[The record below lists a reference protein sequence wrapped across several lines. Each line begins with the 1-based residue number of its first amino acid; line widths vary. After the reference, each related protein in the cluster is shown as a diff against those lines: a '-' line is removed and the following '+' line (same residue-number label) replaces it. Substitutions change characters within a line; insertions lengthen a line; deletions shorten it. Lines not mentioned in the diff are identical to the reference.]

1 MATLKGESAFAADE
15 AAAQAQEQLE
25 RAHQK
30 FEEGRARWEAEASK
44 RRRRERKCSNICRPR
59 PYRTKDRGRALQ
71 TSHLPRSRTSLS

>member
-25 RAHQK
+25 PAHQK

-44 RRRRERKCSNICRPR
+44 PNAERAEMLRHLQAT
-59 PYRTKDRGRALQ
+59 PYRTNDRG
-71 TSHLPRSRTSLS
+71 TSD